1 MGRCQSSDCTYTI
14 DRFIDY
20 QNNNGTTDS
29 ATLAAADNGSTS
41 AYIYANYISTYNDYQ
56 STGVVVFAAGNDETN
71 TQPNVLGALPVLA
84 TELEEAWL
92 VVGNLDFTGSNIS
105 SSSVTR
111 YSNQCGLASAFCIY
125 ADGTDITS
133 TVGGFGGSSE
143 TGRYQIYSGSSMAAP
158 QVTGAIALLSEAF
171 PNHTP
176 AQLTDR
182 ILATAN
188 NTFFTTTENTSFV
201 NGVVHGYNTE
211 FGHGLL
217 DLEKALK
224 PITTSMLSSAI
235 LLGSSNSVNVSSAQR
250 YNLNSSQVNLGAAF
264 GDSLQNSL
272 NGRKAYFYDALN
284 GGFAFNMGTLI
295 KSHENKK
302 INNHS
307 FNSFFKD
314 RTILHKN
321 LENGMSFMSDKSF
334 GDDIKGSIMTF
345 FPVSSST
352 SSFLGKNI
360 HLQNALSFTQRSEEN
375 INGINSDSS
384 FNIPF
389 IQASENGTSIGNKT
403 GWGNGI
409 LSFGM
414 FDGKSSDYG
423 LKTQG
428 FITEYGREIGS
439 THTSF
444 FFGGTNEDVA
454 FLKLQ

>member
-1 MGRCQSSDCTYTI
+1 
-14 DRFIDY
+14 
-20 QNNNGTTDS
+20 
-29 ATLAAADNGSTS
+29 
-41 AYIYANYISTYNDYQ
+41 
-56 STGVVVFAAGNDETN
+56 
-71 TQPNVLGALPVLA
+71 
-84 TELEEAWL
+84 
-92 VVGNLDFTGSNIS
+92 
-105 SSSVTR
+105 
-111 YSNQCGLASAFCIY
+111 
-125 ADGTDITS
+125 
-133 TVGGFGGSSE
+133 
-143 TGRYQIYSGSSMAAP
+143 MAAP

-307 FNSFFKD
+307 FNSF
-314 RTILHKN
+314 
-321 LENGMSFMSDKSF
+321 
-334 GDDIKGSIMTF
+334 
-345 FPVSSST
+345 
-352 SSFLGKNI
+352 
-360 HLQNALSFTQRSEEN
+360 
-375 INGINSDSS
+375 
-384 FNIPF
+384 
-389 IQASENGTSIGNKT
+389 
-403 GWGNGI
+403 
-409 LSFGM
+409 
-414 FDGKSSDYG
+414 
-423 LKTQG
+423 LKTEQ
-428 FITEYGREIGS
+428 FYIRT
-439 THTSF
+439 
-444 FFGGTNEDVA
+444 
-454 FLKLQ
+454 